1 MYVLKLSNGDFKMK
15 EKFII
20 DQKATKAKE
29 ENQRIQITYAQD
41 GPLIFDLSGEE
52 FKFDNSVIKTSYEKL
67 YFKVLFENKE

>member
-1 MYVLKLSNGDFKMK
+1 MK

-41 GPLIFDLSGEE
+41 GPLFFELSGEE

-67 YFKVLFENKE
+67 YFKVFFENKE